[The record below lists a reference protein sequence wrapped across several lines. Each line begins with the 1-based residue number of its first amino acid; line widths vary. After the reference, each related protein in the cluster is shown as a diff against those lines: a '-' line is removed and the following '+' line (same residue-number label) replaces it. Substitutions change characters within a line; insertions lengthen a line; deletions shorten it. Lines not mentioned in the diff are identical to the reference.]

1 MRKMIIISCLLI
13 LFLTGCSGQ
22 ADAIKVS
29 ADGYALP
36 RLKQIGECNG
46 SGYSYLV
53 DERTGVVYIEYRA
66 PQLYGIT
73 VAYNEDGKVMMEKD
87 IKIGD

>member
-1 MRKMIIISCLLI
+1 MKRIIITCLLI
-13 LFLTGCSGQ
+13 LGLTGCSGQ
-22 ADAIKVS
+22 SKSRTVRAD
-29 ADGYALP
+29 DYTLP
-36 RLKQIGECNG
+36 RMKQIGECNG

-53 DERTGVVYIEYRA
+53 DERTGVVYIEYR
-66 PQLYGIT
+66 LSSWYGIT